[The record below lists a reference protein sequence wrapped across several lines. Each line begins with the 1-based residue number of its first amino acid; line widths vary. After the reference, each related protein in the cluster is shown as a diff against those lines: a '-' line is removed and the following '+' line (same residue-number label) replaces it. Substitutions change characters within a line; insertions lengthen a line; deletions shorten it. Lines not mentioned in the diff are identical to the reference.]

1 MDKPI
6 GIWRIRE
13 DITAMKF
20 LQSDPQCMETGFIP
34 VLTWIAE
41 QVQED
46 REWLEKHNRVSKRCE
61 TITKDLTYV

>member
-1 MDKPI
+1 
-6 GIWRIRE
+6 
-13 DITAMKF
+13 MKF